1 MVKVTS
7 LVVKAS
13 LSANSLVGDSAVV
26 DVRTNVSST
35 KQSNVKSQT
44 IPKLQYDFV
53 VVNEFALATHEI

>member
-1 MVKVTS
+1 MKVTS